1 MKRLRFLALLGWS
14 LLSLAGCGDS
24 AAPPPLVAPA
34 TADAFTRLAAAQ
46 VRAEVRWA
54 PEMTVFAHLPL
65 PADALPAIAPEA
77 VALRVAAAH
86 VAVEQAKA
94 LPVATLA
101 PASREA
107 LALFL
112 RQREEE
118 LEGAR
123 YPEELFPLSAP
134 DGGFAL
140 WAMTAL
146 ARGEVVPETA
156 ADHAAWLQ
164 VLGQV
169 PAWVDAAI
177 ANLNQAEARGLGLA
191 PEAWRSL
198 SAQVARA
205 AAADVLPPSGAW
217 GNVSAAAQQALSA
230 RYTALTA
237 EKLRPA
243 FRRLQVRLELAMRQ
257 AKDTPVWADLPL
269 GEEWYAFRLRRA
281 TGMPFTPRQWHDAA
295 LAEVQQLETR
305 LAGAT
310 LPVVAAS
317 VQGSAPVLAMALIPA
332 ISPLTWERLSLAE
345 VPAWR
350 RSTLQPAHRDGYG
363 VYRLLVRGEV
373 AAPSNSTAAGDAAA
387 AEAALKEV
395 RDQVALLVI
404 DTGLHGLGW
413 NRQQAVEYLAA
424 HSRWQGATALDQVGA
439 VLASAGWLA
448 APAAGGLRLWQL
460 RQGLAAQQ
468 GAGFD
473 EALFDQ
479 QLGAWGLLPLGVLE
493 PRMRAWADAA
503 TAAAA
508 LAGTAA
514 PVVPLAP
521 LAP

>member
-1 MKRLRFLALLGWS
+1 MKRLRFLALLSWS

-34 TADAFTRLAAAQ
+34 TADAFTRLATAQ

-77 VALRVAAAH
+77 VALRVAAAR
-86 VAVEQAKA
+86 VAVEQAKG
-94 LPVATLA
+94 LPVAALA

-237 EKLRPA
+237 EKLRPS
-243 FRRLQVRLELAMRQ
+243 FRRLQARLELAMRQ
-257 AKDTPVWADLPL
+257 AKDTPVWADLPS
-269 GEEWYAFRLRRA
+269 GEEWYAFRLRRT
-281 TGMPFTPRQWHDAA
+281 TGLPFAPRQWHDVA

-310 LPVVAAS
+310 PPVVAAG
-317 VQGSAPVLAMALIPA
+317 VQGSAPVPAAALTPPTVPLA
-332 ISPLTWERLSLAE
+332 WERLSLAE
-345 VPAWR
+345 VPAWQ
-350 RSTLQPAHRDGYG
+350 RSTPQPAHRDGYG
-363 VYRLLVRGEV
+363 VYRLLVRSEV
-373 AAPSNSTAAGDAAA
+373 AASGDAAA

-413 NRQQAVEYLAA
+413 NRQQALDYLAA
-424 HSRWQGATALDQVGA
+424 HSRWQGAAALDQVGA
-439 VLASAGWLA
+439 VLASGGWLA

-460 RQGLAAQQ
+460 RQTVAAQQ
-468 GAGFD
+468 GAAFD

-493 PRMRAWADAA
+493 PRMRAWADATTA
-503 TAAAA
+503 TAASAA
-508 LAGTAA
+508 AAA
-514 PVVPLAP
+514 PVAP
-521 LAP
+521 AASPAP

>member
-1 MKRLRFLALLGWS
+1 MKRFRFLVLLGSALLAI
-14 LLSLAGCGDS
+14 AGCGDS
-24 AAPPPLVAPA
+24 PAPPSPLTAPA

-46 VRAEVRWA
+46 VRAEARWA

-65 PADALPAIAPEA
+65 PSDALPSIAPEA
-77 VALRVAAAH
+77 VALRVAAARE
-86 VAVEQAKA
+86 AVQQAKA

-112 RQREEE
+112 REREEE

-123 YPEELFPLSAP
+123 FPEELFPLSAP

-177 ANLNQAEARGLGLA
+177 VNLNQAEARGLGLA

-205 AAADVLPPSGAW
+205 ASAEVVPPAGAW
-217 GNVSAAAQQALSA
+217 GNLSPAVQQALAA
-230 RYTALTA
+230 RYTALTTD
-237 EKLRPA
+237 ELRPA
-243 FRRLQVRLELAMRQ
+243 LLRLQTRLELAARQ
-257 AKDTPVWADLPL
+257 AKNALVWADLPL
-269 GEEWYAFRLRRA
+269 GEAWYAFRLRRA

-295 LAEVQQLETR
+295 LAEVQQLEVR
-305 LAGAT
+305 LAGVA
-310 LPVVAAS
+310 PMAVAA
-317 VQGSAPVLAMALIPA
+317 GSPGAVPLPASAAPKPFLA
-332 ISPLTWERLSLAE
+332 WERLSLAE
-345 VPAWR
+345 MPAWQ
-350 RSTLQPAHRDGYG
+350 RSMLQPAHRDGYG
-363 VYRLLVRGEV
+363 VYRLLVRGES
-373 AAPSNSTAAGDAAA
+373 AAPSDPVAAGEVVA
-387 AEAALKEV
+387 AEAALNEV

-413 NRQQAVEYLAA
+413 NRQQAMDYLAA
-424 HSRWQGATALDQVGA
+424 HSRWQGPAALAQIGA
-439 VLASAGWLA
+439 VLASAGYAA

-460 RQGLAAQQ
+460 RQVLAAKQ
-468 GAGFD
+468 GTAFD

-479 QLGAWGLLPLGVLE
+479 QLGAWGLLPLSVLE
-493 PRMRAWADAA
+493 PRMRAWADAT
-503 TAAAA
+503 TAAAVPAA
-508 LAGTAA
+508 LPAQ
-514 PVVPLAP
+514 
-521 LAP
+521 

>member
-1 MKRLRFLALLGWS
+1 M
-14 LLSLAGCGDS
+14 
-24 AAPPPLVAPA
+24 VAPA
-34 TADAFTRLAAAQ
+34 AADAFTRLAAVQVQAQ
-46 VRAEVRWA
+46 LRWA

-65 PADALPAIAPEA
+65 PSDALPSIAPEA
-77 VALRVAAAH
+77 VALRTTAARE
-86 VAVEQAKA
+86 AVQQAKA
-94 LPVATLA
+94 LPTATLA

-146 ARGEVVPETA
+146 AHGEVVPETA

-169 PAWVDAAI
+169 PAWVDGAI
-177 ANLNQAEARGLGLA
+177 VNLNQAEARGFGLA

-198 SAQVARA
+198 STQVARA
-205 AAADVLPPSGAW
+205 VTIEVVPPAGAW
-217 GNVSAAAQQALSA
+217 GNVSPAAQQALAA
-230 RYTALTA
+230 RYTALTIDH
-237 EKLRPA
+237 LRPA
-243 FRRLQVRLELAMRQ
+243 FRRLQARLELAARQ
-257 AKDTPVWADLPL
+257 AKDAPVWADLPL

-295 LAEVQQLETR
+295 LAEVQQLEAR

-310 LPVVAAS
+310 PAVVALG
-317 VQGSAPVLAMALIPA
+317 VQGSAPVQAVASTPPA
-332 ISPLTWERLSLAE
+332 SPLAWERLSLAE
-345 VPAWR
+345 VPAWQ
-350 RSTLQPAHRDGYG
+350 RSTPQPAHRDGYG
-363 VYRLLVRGEV
+363 VYRLRVRGEV
-373 AAPSNSTAAGDAAA
+373 AVPSGPVAAGEVVA
-387 AEAALKEV
+387 AETALKEV

-413 NRQQAVEYLAA
+413 NRQQAVDYLAA
-424 HSRWQGATALDQVGA
+424 HSQWQGPAALAQVGG
-439 VLASAGWLA
+439 VLASAGYAA

-460 RQGLAAQQ
+460 RQAVAAQQ
-468 GAGFD
+468 GAAFD

-479 QLGAWGLLPLGVLE
+479 QLGAWGLLPLGILE
-493 PRMRAWADAA
+493 PRMRAWADA
-503 TAAAA
+503 TAASAA
-508 LAGTAA
+508 SAASAAAVA
-514 PVVPLAP
+514 PVGPVPPPAP
-521 LAP
+521 

>member
-1 MKRLRFLALLGWS
+1 MKSLRFFALLGWS
-14 LLSLAGCGDS
+14 LLTLAGCGDS
-24 AAPPPLVAPA
+24 AAPPSLTAPA
-34 TADAFTRLAAAQ
+34 TADAFSRLAAAQ

-54 PEMTVFAHLPL
+54 PEMTLFAHLPM
-65 PADALPAIAPEA
+65 PSDALPAIAPEG
-77 VALRVAAAH
+77 VALRVAAARE
-86 VAVEQAKA
+86 AVQQAKA
-94 LPVATLA
+94 LPMATLA
-101 PASREA
+101 PASSEA

-198 SAQVARA
+198 SAQVALA
-205 AAADVLPPSGAW
+205 AAAEVVPPAGAW
-217 GNVSAAAQQALSA
+217 GNVNAAAQPALAA
-230 RYTALTA
+230 RYTALTTD
-237 EKLRPA
+237 ELRPA
-243 FRRLQVRLELAMRQ
+243 LRRLQARLELAARR
-257 AKDTPVWADLPL
+257 AKGSPAWADLPL

-295 LAEVQQLETR
+295 LAEVQQLEAR
-305 LAGAT
+305 LVGAT
-310 LPVVAAS
+310 PPVVAAEL
-317 VQGSAPVLAMALIPA
+317 QDAAPVPA
-332 ISPLTWERLSLAE
+332 VPSTPPTSPLAWERLSLAE
-345 VPAWR
+345 MPAWQ
-350 RSTLQPAHRDGYG
+350 RSTPQPAHRDGYG
-363 VYRLLVRGEV
+363 VYRWLVSSEV
-373 AAPSNSTAAGDAAA
+373 ATSGDAAA

-413 NRQQAVEYLAA
+413 NLQQALDYLAA
-424 HSRWQGATALDQVGA
+424 HSRWQGPAALEPVGA
-439 VLASAGWLA
+439 VLASAGWA
-448 APAAGGLRLWQL
+448 SAPAAGGLRLWQL
-460 RQGLAAQQ
+460 RQTVAAQQ
-468 GAGFD
+468 GAAFD

-493 PRMRAWADAA
+493 PRMRAWAETM
-503 TAAAA
+503 TARAA
-508 LAGTAA
+508 LAAPVGPAAPVA
-514 PVVPLAP
+514 PVVPP
-521 LAP
+521 TP

>member
-1 MKRLRFLALLGWS
+1 MKPLRFFALLGWS
-14 LLSLAGCGDS
+14 LLTLAGCGDS
-24 AAPPPLVAPA
+24 AAPPALAKPA
-34 TADAFTRLAAAQ
+34 TADAFTQLAAAQ

-54 PEMTVFAHLPL
+54 PEMTVFGHLAL
-65 PADALPAIAPEA
+65 PSDALPAIAPEG
-77 VALRVAAAH
+77 VALRVAAARD
-86 VAVEQAKA
+86 AIQQAKA

-107 LALFL
+107 LSLFL

-198 SAQVARA
+198 SAQVALA
-205 AAADVLPPSGAW
+205 AAAEVVPPAGAW
-217 GNVSAAAQQALSA
+217 GNVNAAAQPALAA
-230 RYTALTA
+230 RYTALTTD
-237 EKLRPA
+237 ELRPA
-243 FRRLQVRLELAMRQ
+243 LRRLQARLETGVRG
-257 AKDTPVWADLPL
+257 AKGSPVWADLPL

-295 LAEVQQLETR
+295 LAEVQHLESLLIGSTPAAVD
-305 LAGAT
+305 LGISGA
-310 LPVVAAS
+310 
-317 VQGSAPVLAMALIPA
+317 APVPALASTPPT
-332 ISPLTWERLSLAE
+332 SPLAWERLSLAE
-345 VPAWR
+345 VPAWQ
-350 RSTLQPAHRDGYG
+350 RSTPQPAHRDGYG
-363 VYRLLVRGEV
+363 VYRLLVRSEV
-373 AAPSNSTAAGDAAA
+373 AALGDSAVAETAIR
-387 AEAALKEV
+387 EV

-413 NRQQAVEYLAA
+413 NRQQAVDYLAA
-424 HSRWQGATALDQVGA
+424 HSQWQGPAALETVGA
-439 VLASAGWLA
+439 VLASAGWA
-448 APAAGGLRLWQL
+448 SAPAAGGLRLWQL
-460 RQGLAAQQ
+460 RQAVAAQQ
-468 GAGFD
+468 GAAFD

-493 PRMRAWADAA
+493 PRMRAWADA
-503 TAAAA
+503 TAASAA
-508 LAGTAA
+508 AVA
-514 PVVPLAP
+514 PVAPVGPLPPPAP
-521 LAP
+521 

>member
-1 MKRLRFLALLGWS
+1 MKPFRFLALLGWS
-14 LLSLAGCGDS
+14 LLSIAGCGDS
-24 AAPPPLVAPA
+24 AAPPLLVAPA
-34 TADAFTRLAAAQ
+34 TIDAFTRLAEAE
-46 VRAEVRWA
+46 VRTQVRWA
-54 PEMTVFAHLPL
+54 PEMSVFARLSLPR
-65 PADALPAIAPEA
+65 DVLPAIAPEA

-86 VAVEQAKA
+86 AAVQQAKA

-156 ADHAAWLQ
+156 ADHAAWFQ

-169 PAWVDAAI
+169 PAWVEAAI
-177 ANLNQAEARGLGLA
+177 VNLNQAEARGLGLA

-198 SAQVARA
+198 SRQVARA
-205 AAADVLPPSGAW
+205 AAAEVVPPAGAW

-230 RYTALTA
+230 RYTALTMD
-237 EKLRPA
+237 KLRPA
-243 FRRLQVRLELAMRQ
+243 LRRLQARLEVAARQ
-257 AKDTPVWADLPL
+257 TKDAPVWADLPL

-281 TGMPFTPRQWHDAA
+281 TGMSLTPRQWHDVA
-295 LAEVQQLETR
+295 LAEMQQLEAR
-305 LAGAT
+305 LVGAT
-310 LPVVAAS
+310 LTALAVVTPGAVPVAAS
-317 VQGSAPVLAMALIPA
+317 VEALATPT
-332 ISPLTWERLSLAE
+332 SPLAGERLSLAE
-345 VPAWR
+345 VPAWQ
-350 RSTLQPAHRDGYG
+350 RSTPQPAHRDGYG
-363 VYRLLVRGEV
+363 VYRLLVRSEL
-373 AAPSNSTAAGDAAA
+373 AAPSDASAPGEVVA
-387 AEAALKEV
+387 AETARKEA

-413 NRQQAVEYLAA
+413 NRQQAVDYLAA
-424 HSRWQGATALDQVGA
+424 HSRWQGPAALDQVGA
-439 VLASAGWLA
+439 VLASGGWLA

-460 RQGLAAQQ
+460 RQALAAQR

-473 EALFDQ
+473 EALFDD
-479 QLGAWGLLPLGVLE
+479 QLGAWGLLPLSVLE
-493 PRMRAWADAA
+493 PRMRAWADA
-503 TAAAA
+503 TAAAVVP
-508 LAGTAA
+508 AA
-514 PVVPLAP
+514 PSVP
-521 LAP
+521 

>member
-1 MKRLRFLALLGWS
+1 MKPLRFFALLGWS
-14 LLSLAGCGDS
+14 LLTLAGCGDS
-24 AAPPPLVAPA
+24 AAPPALAKPA
-34 TADAFTRLAAAQ
+34 TADAFSLLAAAQ

-54 PEMTVFAHLPL
+54 PQMTVFAHLPL
-65 PADALPAIAPEA
+65 PADTLPAIAPEG
-77 VALRVAAAH
+77 VALRVAAARD
-86 VAVEQAKA
+86 AIEQAKA

-198 SAQVARA
+198 SAQVALA
-205 AAADVLPPSGAW
+205 AAAEVVPPAGAW
-217 GNVSAAAQQALSA
+217 GNVNAAAQPALAA
-230 RYTALTA
+230 RYTALTTD
-237 EKLRPA
+237 ELRPA
-243 FRRLQVRLELAMRQ
+243 LRRLQARLELAARR
-257 AKDTPVWADLPL
+257 AKGSPAWADLPL

-295 LAEVQQLETR
+295 LAEVQQLEAR
-305 LAGAT
+305 LVGAT
-310 LPVVAAS
+310 PPVVAAEL
-317 VQGSAPVLAMALIPA
+317 QDAAPVPA
-332 ISPLTWERLSLAE
+332 VPSTPPTSPLAWERLSLAE
-345 VPAWR
+345 MPAWQ
-350 RSTLQPAHRDGYG
+350 RSTPQPAHRDGYG
-363 VYRLLVRGEV
+363 VYRWLVSSEV
-373 AAPSNSTAAGDAAA
+373 ATSGDAAA
-387 AEAALKEV
+387 AKAALKEV

-413 NRQQAVEYLAA
+413 NRQQAVDYLAA
-424 HSRWQGATALDQVGA
+424 HSQWQGPAALETVGA
-439 VLASAGWLA
+439 VLASAGWA
-448 APAAGGLRLWQL
+448 SAPAAGGLRLWQL
-460 RQGLAAQQ
+460 RQAVAAQQ
-468 GAGFD
+468 GAAFD

-493 PRMRAWADAA
+493 PRMRAWADA
-503 TAAAA
+503 TAASAA
-508 LAGTAA
+508 AVA
-514 PVVPLAP
+514 PVAPVGPLPPPAP
-521 LAP
+521 